1 MKVTKELAVK
11 AKQYEKLN
19 KELKELSKELRLF
32 AENNTYSFE
41 DLEIEGF
48 GVAEEPKGEEID
60 EGIYCEQ
67 IGTNR
72 GRYYYIVEE
81 SSMYLWVE
89 YHY

>member
-1 MKVTKELAVK
+1 MKVTKELANK
-11 AKQYEKLN
+11 AKKYEDLKRELN
-19 KELKELSKELRLF
+19 ELSKELRVF

-41 DLEIEGF
+41 DLEIEDF

-60 EGIYCEQ
+60 KGVYCEQ
-67 IGTNR
+67 IGTNK

-89 YHY
+89 YSY